1 MMSLPTIG
9 KYGPDFWKIIVRLI
23 NNEYNLKLNFTA
35 SQFTASLYES
45 GKRKMFVNI
54 LTHTWSHSAGS
65 TILVSI
71 VGCKS

>member
-1 MMSLPTIG
+1 MMSLRTIG
-9 KYGPDFWKIIVRLI
+9 KCGPDFWKIIVRLI

-35 SQFTASLYES
+35 SQFTASL
-45 GKRKMFVNI
+45 VNI